1 MVDSAVERV
10 GDIDCVGVW
19 STVCWAMDSAEQ
31 WLEVPQV
38 SGWLVEWL
46 ID

>member
-1 MVDSAVERV
+1 MVDCVIECVVESDWVSATE
-10 GDIDCVGVW
+10 
-19 STVCWAMDSAEQ
+19 AMDSAEQ

-38 SGWLVEWL
+38 SGWMIEWV